1 MPSGCLVPGCTEK
14 SRLGQSVSFHGL
26 LVEDAQRCKLWL
38 RAINNP
44 RVGEDTGKEI
54 IKGKTI
60 CSLHFKLEDFDGRL
74 FGKIRS
80 ALKPTAV
87 PSVCSMYFCAHCT
100 TNCRH
105 ELPLKSMGQWVRSVV
120 KMVAQSYS
128 DVT

>member
-26 LVEDAQRCKLWL
+26 PVKDAQRCKLWL

-87 PSVCSMYFCAHCT
+87 PCVFAVGPCPDDEQAGASNAPPAAKRS
-100 TNCRH
+100 R
-105 ELPLKSMGQWVRSVV
+105 LQVRLS
-120 KMVAQSYS
+120 
-128 DVT
+128 

>member
-26 LVEDAQRCKLWL
+26 PVKDAQRCKLWL

-87 PSVCSMYFCAHCT
+87 PSY
-100 TNCRH
+100 CRFRY
-105 ELPLKSMGQWVRSVV
+105 GRRG
-120 KMVAQSYS
+120 
-128 DVT
+128 